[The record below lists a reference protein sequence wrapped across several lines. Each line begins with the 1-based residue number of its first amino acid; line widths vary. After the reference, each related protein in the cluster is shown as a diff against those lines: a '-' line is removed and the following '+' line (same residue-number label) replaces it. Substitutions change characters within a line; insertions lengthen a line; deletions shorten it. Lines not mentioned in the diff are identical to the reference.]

1 MVIEADVVIT
11 VVITVVMEVVDPIEE
26 VVITEVIGA
35 TEDTLALEV
44 QAVGTLTPGSIP
56 IITM

>member
-11 VVITVVMEVVDPIEE
+11 VVITEVVDPIEE